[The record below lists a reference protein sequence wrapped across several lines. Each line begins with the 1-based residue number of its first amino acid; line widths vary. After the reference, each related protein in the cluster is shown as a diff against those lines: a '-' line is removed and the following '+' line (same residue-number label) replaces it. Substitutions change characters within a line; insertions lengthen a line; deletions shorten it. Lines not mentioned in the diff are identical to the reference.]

1 MSILDELNEN
11 QAEAV
16 LETEGYVR
24 VIAGAGSGKTKLL
37 VSRYAYL
44 VRDYGIDPSNILCVT
59 FTNKAAGE
67 MKRRIRE
74 LVGGEYDTALICT
87 YHGFCARLIRDDAEK
102 LFLSRDFQILD
113 TVQQKTILGE
123 IYQKRELKLDYAS
136 FEMILKKIAEYKSLS
151 YFEYVPNMTN
161 PGKGQ
166 IMASVVTQTQEIIE
180 EYMQRQ
186 KAVNALDFHDLMSF
200 ALYLLETNEEVR
212 KKWQE
217 KLNYIQVDEFQ
228 DSSAREMSLVN
239 ILSGCYRNLMIVGDP
254 DQNIYEWRGSDVKLL
269 VDFDKTHDPTKTIF
283 LSRNYRSTPQILS
296 CANNLIDNNR
306 LRLKKDLYTLL
317 PPGAEVTH
325 YHSKSDDKETEQIA
339 TVIKEAV
346 RKTVGSIRISRCS
359 TDRASSP
366 ALWKSGLRKEGSLTR
381 STEESNSFSGWKCS
395 T

>member
-136 FEMILKKIAEYKSLS
+136 FEMILKKIAEYK
-151 YFEYVPNMTN
+151 
-161 PGKGQ
+161 
-166 IMASVVTQTQEIIE
+166 
-180 EYMQRQ
+180 
-186 KAVNALDFHDLMSF
+186 
-200 ALYLLETNEEVR
+200 
-212 KKWQE
+212 
-217 KLNYIQVDEFQ
+217 
-228 DSSAREMSLVN
+228 
-239 ILSGCYRNLMIVGDP
+239 
-254 DQNIYEWRGSDVKLL
+254 
-269 VDFDKTHDPTKTIF
+269 
-283 LSRNYRSTPQILS
+283 
-296 CANNLIDNNR
+296 
-306 LRLKKDLYTLL
+306 
-317 PPGAEVTH
+317 
-325 YHSKSDDKETEQIA
+325 
-339 TVIKEAV
+339 
-346 RKTVGSIRISRCS
+346 
-359 TDRASSP
+359 
-366 ALWKSGLRKEGSLTR
+366 
-381 STEESNSFSGWKCS
+381 
-395 T
+395 